1 MKKILVRALTAL
13 VAAAA
18 TISVCCNGAEPAPE
32 GQPSGGEAA
41 IKQAAAANK
50 HLYIF
55 FYSEDDA
62 ATQAIRKPF
71 ETVMAKMAD
80 VAQWTAL
87 KTDAPAEKALVERFR
102 LQAVAMPWIVV
113 LAPNGAVTM
122 SRLAVTMPE
131 EKLRAAIASPCQQKC
146 LKTLQEKK
154 MVVLCAYAKNVGA
167 DDPTVKAVNEFKA
180 GAYGKLTEVVRVDP
194 ADAVEAPFLKR
205 LNVDPK
211 HELTTVV
218 VFPPRSLV
226 GRFVGPVTEAGLEAA
241 MRQFADACG

>member
-1 MKKILVRALTAL
+1 MRNTLVYALATM
-13 VAAAA
+13 VAAAIWVA
-18 TISVCCNGAEPAPE
+18 GSGSGAEPAPE
-32 GQPSGGEAA
+32 AKPSGSEAA
-41 IKQAAAANK
+41 VKQAAAANK

-55 FYSEDDA
+55 FFSDDDA
-62 ATQAIRKPF
+62 ATQAIRQPF
-71 ETVMAKMAD
+71 EAAMAKMAD

-146 LKTLQEKK
+146 LKALQEKK
-154 MVVLCAYAKNVGA
+154 IVVLCAYAKNVGA
-167 DDPTVKAVNEFKA
+167 DDPSVKAVNEFKA
-180 GAYGKLTEVVRVDP
+180 GAYATITEVVRVDP
-194 ADAVEAPFLKR
+194 SDASETRFLKQ

-211 HELTTVV
+211 RDLTTIV
-218 VFPPRSLV
+218 VFPPQNLV
-226 GRFVGPVTEAGLEAA
+226 GTFLGPVTKDKLEAA
-241 MRQFADACG
+241 IGQFLEACG

>member
-1 MKKILVRALTAL
+1 MKNTLIQALTTM
-13 VAAAA
+13 VAAALWVA
-18 TISVCCNGAEPAPE
+18 GCGSAAEPAPE
-32 GQPSGGEAA
+32 AKASGSDAA

-55 FYSEDDA
+55 FYSEDNE
-62 ATQAIRKPF
+62 ATQTLRKPF
-71 ETVMAKMAD
+71 EAAMAKMAN

-87 KTDAPAEKALVERFR
+87 KKDAPAEKALVER
-102 LQAVAMPWIVV
+102 LQLQTAPAPWVVV

-146 LKTLQEKK
+146 LKALQEKK
-154 MVVLCAYAKNVGA
+154 IVVLCAYAKNVGA

-194 ADAVEAPFLKR
+194 ADAAEAPFLKR

-226 GRFVGPVTEAGLEAA
+226 GRFVGPVTKAGLEAA
-241 MRQFADACG
+241 MGQFADACG